1 MMWKDITTELPKFNE
16 RVLLLWEKTQHVEDG
31 TIYENE
37 DVPGKWYHVL
47 FDGES
52 MNDSPNY
59 WMPLPEPPK

>member
-1 MMWKDITTELPKFNE
+1 MWISFDIVFPQFEDK
-16 RVLLLWEKTQHVEDG
+16 VLLLWKKTGHIEDG

-52 MNDSPNY
+52 MTDSPSH
-59 WMPLPEPPK
+59 WMSLPEMPK